1 MWHTKREHKGKLSNQ
16 CPAVQPYVALTTC
29 QQLLLPLLEEKLD
42 QQYSFLW
49 TPEGPSVPLV
59 EKAPDKNIA
68 QSHRINQIKNCL
80 IGSSQKTRVYRL
92 HCAETPFTTTARV
105 SFAFRSHL
113 PSPGSWLY
121 PFLLGSVSGC
131 DSKVINAG
139 SGCDWMSQ
147 KNTADSD
154 QVWHVITFWHHHP
167 TANV

>member
-1 MWHTKREHKGKLSNQ
+1 MGHTKREHKGKLSNQ
-16 CPAVQPYVALTTC
+16 CPAVQPYVALATC

-92 HCAETPFTTTARV
+92 HYAETPFTTTARV

-121 PFLLGSVSGC
+121 PFLLGVSQAVIPRLLMLGLGVIGC
-131 DSKVINAG
+131 PRRTQMIQIRYG
-139 SGCDWMSQ
+139 M
-147 KNTADSD
+147 
-154 QVWHVITFWHHHP
+154 
-167 TANV
+167 